1 EKDLLALDS
10 WKNLW
15 SWFSI
20 TNWLWYIK

>member
-15 SWFSI
+15 NWFNI